1 MKQSNL
7 IWILCIIGTVGLC
20 VLTYTPLVIPAGQS
34 APRVL
39 GLPRTLWAGMLVY
52 AAIGVLIFIATRFH
66 PEFHKNDEE
75 GDDE

>member
-20 VLTYTPLVIPAGQS
+20 ALTYTPLVIPAGES

-52 AAIGVLIFIATRFH
+52 IAISILIVIATRVH
-66 PEFHKNDEE
+66 PEFNRDKGEKE
-75 GDDE
+75 